1 MYKQKG
7 VNMNKYE
14 RARWWRR
21 NEGEVAI
28 LVAGSILLLVLTV
41 LAIGVA

>member
-14 RARWWRR
+14 RARWWRK
-21 NEGEVAI
+21 NEGTVAI
-28 LVAGSILLLVLTV
+28 LCAGGILLMFLAVLMK
-41 LAIGVA
+41 GVA